1 MSRAASRTRAN
12 SQGGFSV
19 GPDSG
24 MSSKTA
30 CWQFWPFTSQLKDDG
45 HGIQTVIPAKERVK
59 KSPNWLKRLKSGPQ
73 RRPRAGG
80 DPYKS
85 LFLLDKWI
93 PAFAGMT
100 LRGLPKGCKF
110 DLSHTRRRES
120 MPAKSTVFVC
130 GYHGFPVARERRRR
144 SPSLAEGCH
153 HGFDGEK
160 QGRAVF
166 WIFYEFRTSHIEALG
181 RAVLGVNE
189 HRPDTDAL

>member
-85 LFLLDKWI
+85 LFQLDKWI

-100 LRGLPKGCKF
+100 LRGLPEGCKF
-110 DLSHTRRRES
+110 DFFTHSQAGIHAGKKYRLCMWLPWVPGCAGTAS
-120 MPAKSTVFVC
+120 PLPKS
-130 GYHGFPVARERRRR
+130 
-144 SPSLAEGCH
+144 S
-153 HGFDGEK
+153 
-160 QGRAVF
+160 
-166 WIFYEFRTSHIEALG
+166 
-181 RAVLGVNE
+181 
-189 HRPDTDAL
+189 